1 MEPAQTGQ
9 RELPQGRGRLM
20 RIPEVAERL
29 GIAKSTAY
37 ELIYKG
43 HLPALQL
50 RGRGSTV
57 RVDENELER
66 FIYEQGEAE

>member
-1 MEPAQTGQ
+1 
-9 RELPQGRGRLM
+9 LM

-43 HLPALQL
+43 HLPALQW
-50 RGRGSTV
+50 RGRGSSV
-57 RVDENELER
+57 RVDENELDR